1 MSMKQLDTLYR
12 FETDKEQK
20 AAQQLQAAQ
29 LDYQQ
34 NIQRLESVGEYRLEY
49 MKRLSGR
56 SVDGIDSATFSHFHA
71 FIAKLDHAA
80 EQVKIAMK
88 QAKALAE
95 QQKQLWLIQKQK
107 VRAVELLRTNAM
119 KKMAIVASRKEQKM
133 FDEMSTQQ
141 YVRRHLSSF

>member
-1 MSMKQLDTLYR
+1 MKQLDTLYR

>member
-1 MSMKQLDTLYR
+1 MKQLDTIYKY
-12 FETDKEQK
+12 ETDKEQK
-20 AAQQLQAAQ
+20 SAQELQAAE

-34 NIQRLESVGEYRLEY
+34 NIQRLDSVGEYRLEY

-56 SVDGIDSATFSHFHA
+56 AVEGIDSATYSHFHA

-80 EQVKIAMK
+80 EQVKIAMQ

-95 QQKQLWLIQKQK
+95 QRKRLWLAQQQK
-107 VRAVELLRTNAM
+107 VRAVELLRKNAM
-119 KKMAIVASRKEQKM
+119 KKVAVIASRKEQQM

-141 YVRRHLSSF
+141 FVRRQLPSL